1 MLTKNKKIL
10 VSLVIAFIF
19 GVPLFNWIRYK
30 GEETVS
36 IFQVFDLGIYNML
49 FDVSLLV
56 IDTFIIFIVWSF
68 ILKYQSKKKA

>member
-1 MLTKNKKIL
+1 MLSKNKKIL

-19 GVPLFNWIRYK
+19 GVPFNWIRYK

-36 IFQVFDLGIYNML
+36 IFQVFDLGIHNML

-56 IDTFIIFIVWSF
+56 FDTFIIFIVWSF
-68 ILKYQSKKKA
+68 ISKYQSKKKA

>member
-19 GVPLFNWIRYK
+19 GVPFNWIRYK

>member
-19 GVPLFNWIRYK
+19 GVPFNWIRYK
-30 GEETVS
+30 GEETIS